1 MWPFQWTP
9 ETKGLSTPA
18 GSLLWW
24 GGKCFWA
31 GILRFVNQSL
41 SILNILSITTHN
53 FLQAIVD
60 IIWLLPS
67 PFQIL
72 WSCGY
77 EWISEFFFI
86 TFPNPFLKWKILWIC
101 MSLKFTVAKTL
112 VNVTCLISYLWFT
125 LSEDWKYEQFKAL
138 CFHPPCCYMLM
149 LLLTLSMNAFSKK
162 RLVLFLNRH
171 NDMLLRVF

>member
-1 MWPFQWTP
+1 M
-9 ETKGLSTPA
+9 
-18 GSLLWW
+18 
-24 GGKCFWA
+24 
-31 GILRFVNQSL
+31 RFVNQSL

-77 EWISEFFFI
+77 EWISEFFFF

-101 MSLKFTVAKTL
+101 MSLKFIVAKTL
-112 VNVTCLISYLWFT
+112 VNVKCLISYLWFHF
-125 LSEDWKYEQFKAL
+125 LKIENMSSLRLYVFILFVVICW
-138 CFHPPCCYMLM
+138 CCY
-149 LLLTLSMNAFSKK
+149 LLYPLK
-162 RLVLFLNRH
+162 LFQKS
-171 NDMLLRVF
+171 V

>member
-1 MWPFQWTP
+1 MITKRSYILKKTTAAALFKYMWPFQWTP

-77 EWISEFFFI
+77 EWISEFFF
-86 TFPNPFLKWKILWIC
+86 F
-101 MSLKFTVAKTL
+101 
-112 VNVTCLISYLWFT
+112 Y
-125 LSEDWKYEQFKAL
+125 
-138 CFHPPCCYMLM
+138 
-149 LLLTLSMNAFSKK
+149 FSKSFSQMENTLDLYVVK
-162 RLVLFLNRH
+162 IYCS
-171 NDMLLRVF
+171 